1 MGQDSSKLT
10 RTEARQLAAI
20 LPFSEQEIN
29 RLYARFCQLDKDKSG
44 TVSADEMTA
53 IPELAMNPLAQRIV
67 AVIDPEGG
75 TGINFKQFASA
86 LSVFCKDTKRDMKL
100 NFAFQVYDVDG
111 DGLLSADDLFVILKL
126 MVGSSLPDEHIQQVV
141 DRTILQ
147 ADTIDKDGCI
157 SYEEFKRSM
166 FHVDLDCILT
176 IQF

>member
-1 MGQDSSKLT
+1 MGQDSSKLHK
-10 RTEARQLAAI
+10 TEVEELTAI
-20 LPFSEQEIN
+20 FP
-29 RLYARFCQLDKDKSG
+29 YKDKSG

-67 AVIDPEGG
+67 AVIDPDGH
-75 TGINFKQFASA
+75 GINFKHFVSA

-100 NFAFQVYDVDG
+100 NFAFQIYDVDG
-111 DGLLSADDLFVILKL
+111 DGFISTDDLFVILKL
-126 MVGSSLPDEHIQQVV
+126 MVGSSLPDAHIQQVV

-166 FHVDLDCILT
+166 FHVDLEKVLT